1 MRNGLARLWIFRNT
15 LKKQLNS
22 NFCILEMDTSCCV
35 LTLFLWGELEVEM
48 LFALYCILSH
58 N

>member
-1 MRNGLARLWIFRNT
+1 MRNGLDRLWIFRNT

-35 LTLFLWGELEVEM
+35 LTLFLWGELEVGM

-58 N
+58 I

>member
-15 LKKQLNS
+15 LKKQLS
-22 NFCILEMDTSCCV
+22 NNCYISEMNTSCCV